1 MDNYSHTPGP
11 DKKSAKRLIAIKL
24 KKNKSD
30 WKYVSDDDIEN
41 TVNNMIDNMYPN
53 KDDNYCLGSGLG
65 WAVSVEKILY
75 KNGIN
80 EMNELNEKKK
90 KEKEMIAALTLS
102 LQGNLPVEL
111 LEEVSVCN
119 RDTLCNIEYDNL
131 ERPHESKCQIFDG
144 DMWCNCKYEYNDYT
158 PDI

>member
-1 MDNYSHTPGP
+1 MDNYSHTAGP
-11 DKKSAKRLIAIKL
+11 DKNSAKRIISNKL

-30 WKYVSDDDIEN
+30 WKYVSEDDIEN

-53 KDDNYCLGSGLG
+53 KDGTYCLGSDLG
-65 WAVSVEKILY
+65 WVVSVEKVLY

-80 EMNELNEKKK
+80 EMNEFNEKKK

-119 RDTLCNIEYDNL
+119 NENL
-131 ERPHESKCQIFDG
+131 
-144 DMWCNCKYEYNDYT
+144 
-158 PDI
+158 

>member
-11 DKKSAKRLIAIKL
+11 DKKSAKRMIALKL

-53 KDDNYCLGSGLG
+53 KDDNYCLGSDLG
-65 WAVSVEKILY
+65 WVVSVEKNLY
-75 KNGIN
+75 NNGIN
-80 EMNELNEKKK
+80 EMNEFNEKKK

-119 RDTLCNIEYDNL
+119 NENL
-131 ERPHESKCQIFDG
+131 
-144 DMWCNCKYEYNDYT
+144 
-158 PDI
+158 

>member
-1 MDNYSHTPGP
+1 MDNYSHTAGP
-11 DKKSAKRLIAIKL
+11 DKNSAKRIISNKL
-24 KKNKSD
+24 KKNKLD
-30 WKYVSDDDIEN
+30 WKYVTEDDIEN

-53 KDDNYCLGSGLG
+53 KDDNYCLGSDLG
-65 WAVSVEKILY
+65 WVVSVEKVLY

-80 EMNELNEKKK
+80 KMNEFNKKKK

-119 RDTLCNIEYDNL
+119 NENL
-131 ERPHESKCQIFDG
+131 
-144 DMWCNCKYEYNDYT
+144 
-158 PDI
+158 